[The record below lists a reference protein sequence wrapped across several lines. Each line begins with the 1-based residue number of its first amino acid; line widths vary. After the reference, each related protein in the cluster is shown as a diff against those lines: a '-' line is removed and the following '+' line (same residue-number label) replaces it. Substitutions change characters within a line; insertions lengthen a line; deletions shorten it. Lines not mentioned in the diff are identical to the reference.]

1 MKPAVVA
8 RDLDALLIKKPM
20 ARAARV
26 TLFEREIR
34 ERLSVAAIE
43 ILLERARVLSEGK
56 RSASAT
62 AARAYFGSTM
72 ITIDVATL
80 SSVVRDHC
88 DARAAARIADLMRG
102 DARVTRRVHKL
113 AEREAQR
120 LAAGPVQVRPGE
132 VRVRSQGTLI
142 YLDVDVEE

>member
-1 MKPAVVA
+1 MKPAVA
-8 RDLDALLIKKPM
+8 RDVDALLTKKPM

-34 ERLSVAAIE
+34 ERLSLAAIE
-43 ILLERARVLSEGK
+43 ILFQQARVLSEG
-56 RSASAT
+56 RRAAAPT

-80 SSVVRDHC
+80 SELVRDAC
-88 DARAAARIADLMRG
+88 DARAAQRVAQLIRD
-102 DARVTRRVHKL
+102 DARVIRRVQRV

-120 LAAGPVQVRPGE
+120 LADGPVKVRAGE
-132 VRVRSQGTLI
+132 VRVKAQATLV

>member
-1 MKPAVVA
+1 MKPAVA
-8 RDLDALLIKKPM
+8 RDLDALLTKKPM

-34 ERLSVAAIE
+34 ERLSVAAVE

-62 AARAYFGSTM
+62 AGRAYFGSTM
-72 ITIDVATL
+72 VTIDVAAL
-80 SSVVRDHC
+80 ADVSRDAC
-88 DARAAARIADLMRG
+88 DSRAAARIADLVR
-102 DARVTRRVHKL
+102 DDVRVTRRVQKL

-120 LAAGPVQVRPGE
+120 LAGGPVAVQASE
-132 VRVRSQGTLI
+132 VRVRTQGTLL